1 MWSRAAKARSA
12 RSGWSFGR
20 GSLLVALLALQY
32 ASLSFCRLPLL
43 HRRTRLARHASFD
56 RERLN
61 NEATFAEGLVRSFE
75 GFFQP
80 DEPQLS
86 PEEQEAQDRQ
96 QASSEATAQALQSLR
111 LNVQAGEDDE
121 GLPLLRAA
129 PVSVL
134 QSKATQS
141 VVIFAVP
148 VGKEQLIT
156 DVLLIEAKGFSER
169 NVLVAPAIVDLTS
182 RRLVE
187 LPPNIRASKLLRQ
200 KPIALPLETSGEE
213 RGDQGGL
220 ETATWGEVLS
230 AEFEEA
236 ELQGTNEV
244 MEMGLAVIVGREGD
258 ILRRGF
264 GRPSWKVVFS
274 ETDVE

>member
-134 QSKATQS
+134 QSKAKQS

-156 DVLLIEAKGFSER
+156 DVLLSMRIEAKGFSER

-213 RGDQGGL
+213 
-220 ETATWGEVLS
+220 TATWGEVLS

-264 GRPSWKVVFS
+264 GRPSWKALR
-274 ETDVE
+274 

>member
-1 MWSRAAKARSA
+1 M
-12 RSGWSFGR
+12 
-20 GSLLVALLALQY
+20 ALLALQY

-134 QSKATQS
+134 QSKAKQS

-156 DVLLIEAKGFSER
+156 DVLLSMRIEAKGFSER

-200 KPIALPLETSGEE
+200 KPIALPLETSGE
-213 RGDQGGL
+213 